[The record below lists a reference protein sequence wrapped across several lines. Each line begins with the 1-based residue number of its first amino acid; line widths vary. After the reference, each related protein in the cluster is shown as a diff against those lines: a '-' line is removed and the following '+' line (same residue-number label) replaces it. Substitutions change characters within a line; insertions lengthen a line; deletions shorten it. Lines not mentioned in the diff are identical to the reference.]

1 MQESINRLDE
11 RESLWDFWTRY
22 IFAGREDIDAISF
35 VVSPI
40 CMLTLMLRYCHV
52 CNWVIAP
59 DSTKTEEK
67 KDVKSDKEKDD
78 KQSPVKEK
86 ETENRSSCFCKRLF
100 RSIDLK
106 SEEMVTKER
115 IMKELEQMIVEDFTF
130 EGKKNGK
137 GK

>member
-52 CNWVIAP
+52 WNWVIAP
-59 DSTKTEEK
+59 DSAKTEEK
-67 KDVKSDKEKDD
+67 KDVKSEKEKDD
-78 KQSPVKEK
+78 KPSTVKEK